1 MRWAWLALAVAA
13 CGGAPAGD
21 RGRLG
26 GETGGHAR
34 PSPEEHLFGLTD
46 EALPE
51 LAPIWPALSARAAT
65 ELVETL
71 RVEEGRAT
79 HCVQIVVAGDLA
91 LEARAE
97 WRRGAEQAAY
107 ACEEG
112 QGEVSCAAE
121 GATLRIVEDG
131 GPDEAEP
138 ALEALAAEMGVETQP
153 SSAAVACV
161 EGLGPSR
168 LATIDERL
176 HLAGLLE
183 PWLPLHEQLG
193 GWRLLELRWSRGERG
208 DEVAVRYRGD
218 GEAFELATEWA
229 RASGLAGDG
238 RVWQRVGSP
247 LSLALEL
254 RDAEAPEL
262 ELTLTRDP

>member
-1 MRWAWLALAVAA
+1 MRWAWLAVALAS
-13 CGGAPAGD
+13 CGGAPSGD
-21 RGRLG
+21 RGLAGADVG
-26 GETGGHAR
+26 GAHRRSA
-34 PSPEEHLFGLTD
+34 EERLFGLTE
-46 EALPE
+46 EAMPE

-65 ELVETL
+65 ELVEVL
-71 RVEEGRAT
+71 RVADGSAS
-79 HCVQIVVAGDLA
+79 HCLHIVVAGDLA
-91 LEARAE
+91 LEARTE
-97 WRRGAEQAAY
+97 WRRGAERAAY
-107 ACEEG
+107 ACEPREA
-112 QGEVSCAAE
+112 EVSCAGE
-121 GATLRIVEDG
+121 SATLRIVADG
-131 GPDEAEP
+131 GPSDAEP
-138 ALEALAAEMGVETQP
+138 VLEALAAEMGVEAQP
-153 SSAAVACV
+153 SSTAVACV
-161 EGLGPSR
+161 EGLSASR

-183 PWLPLHEQLG
+183 PWRPLHEQLG

-254 RDAEAPEL
+254 RDAEPPEL